1 MAHRVKGRPFDNFRV
16 AITDP
21 RYFFGRRELVQ
32 TIEAVPFQVRVLL
45 GGRRFGKTSALH
57 AIAWSLLDPEK
68 YDQAFPVYINL
79 QLEQPRGV
87 AHLRFLL
94 IARLRE
100 AIDRWERVPRTVIR
114 DMYQRFLAQV
124 DSVEVG
130 IKWVID
136 LKVKFRGSSPGPA
149 DELSHDEFRQ
159 AFLTSLE
166 DIHKWHFQGICF
178 MLNEAEFI
186 TQNQWADAAWSYFR
200 GLKDTDTAVKPFLG
214 LVLSGYRD
222 LKAYKQ
228 RVGSPLRN
236 IADIIWL
243 TPLTESQIRQLSI
256 LRQSDE
262 NVNLSHEQDNAVY
275 SWAGGHPYLAQQ
287 MLNAVFD
294 VHLAGQQYVLSKVVA
309 GLLRRHNGDF
319 GGWWNA
325 DKQSDGFDD
334 AERAVYYQ
342 LAKSRQGSAEDLA
355 PLAALNINQAIDALE
370 VLAGTGV
377 IGQLDEARY
386 AITTQL
392 FEEWVKQQGTTSTG
406 PLPAP

>member
-136 LKVKFRGSSPGPA
+136 LKVKFSGSSLGPA
-149 DELSHDEFRQ
+149 DELSYDELRQ
-159 AFLTSLE
+159 AFVTSLE
-166 DIHKWHFQGICF
+166 AIQKRHFQGICF
-178 MLNEAEFI
+178 LLDEAEFI
-186 TQNQWADAAWSYFR
+186 TQN
-200 GLKDTDTAVKPFLG
+200 
-214 LVLSGYRD
+214 
-222 LKAYKQ
+222 
-228 RVGSPLRN
+228 
-236 IADIIWL
+236 
-243 TPLTESQIRQLSI
+243 
-256 LRQSDE
+256 
-262 NVNLSHEQDNAVY
+262 
-275 SWAGGHPYLAQQ
+275 
-287 MLNAVFD
+287 
-294 VHLAGQQYVLSKVVA
+294 
-309 GLLRRHNGDF
+309 
-319 GGWWNA
+319 
-325 DKQSDGFDD
+325 
-334 AERAVYYQ
+334 
-342 LAKSRQGSAEDLA
+342 
-355 PLAALNINQAIDALE
+355 
-370 VLAGTGV
+370 
-377 IGQLDEARY
+377 
-386 AITTQL
+386 
-392 FEEWVKQQGTTSTG
+392 
-406 PLPAP
+406 